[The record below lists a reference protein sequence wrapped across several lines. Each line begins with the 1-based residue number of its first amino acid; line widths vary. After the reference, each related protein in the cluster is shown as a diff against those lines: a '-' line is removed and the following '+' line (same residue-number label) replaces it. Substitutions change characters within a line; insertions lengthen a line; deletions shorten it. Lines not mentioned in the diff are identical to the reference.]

1 MSKLVNLVLFCLC
14 SLLFVY
20 SEPAIEAAK
29 SALTAC
35 AVSVIP
41 SLFPY
46 VVLSNL
52 IVRHRLLAPL
62 YRLIPMR
69 VLFGLPPASAGAF
82 LLGGLCGFPIG
93 AKTVCDLY
101 KTGQLTREEA
111 ERTCAIS
118 NNTGPAFA
126 VSVAG
131 GIFWGS
137 RNFGIYLYTAQLFA
151 AVFVGVL
158 FRCRRGKSRTDET
171 APAPAPSPAPNP
183 VALNPVSSFIEAISA
198 GAAACIPL
206 CGYIT
211 FFAILCAIVREMLP
225 WKGAAAAVCAV
236 FEFTSGIREAAAI
249 NGYAGLFLTGFSLG
263 FSGLSV
269 FMQSYNFTF
278 PHGISLRRTLIC
290 KALQG
295 ILCGG
300 LCLLYPILLG

>member
-1 MSKLVNLVLFCLC
+1 MKKKTVSKLVNLVLFCLC
-14 SLLFVY
+14 ILLFVY
-20 SEPAIEAAK
+20 SDPAIAAAK
-29 SALTAC
+29 SALNAC

-46 VVLSNL
+46 MVLSNL

-62 YRLIPMR
+62 YRLIPMKA
-69 VLFGLPPASAGAF
+69 LFGLPPASAGAF

-137 RNFGIYLYTAQLFA
+137 RTFGIYLYTAQLLA

-158 FRCRRGKSRTDET
+158 FRRRGKQTAQKTDSSLSVYPT
-171 APAPAPSPAPNP
+171 P
-183 VALNPVSSFIEAISA
+183 NPVSSFIEAISA

-211 FFAILCAIVREMLP
+211 FFSILCAIVKEMLP
-225 WKGAAAAVCAV
+225 WKAVAAAVCAV

-278 PHGISLRRTLIC
+278 SHGISLHRTLIC
-290 KALQG
+290 KTVQG

-300 LCLLYPILLG
+300 LCLLYPIQLG